1 MSLFKKPNR
10 KFRQRVTHSDSEE
23 EEINKDK
30 FDKNDLNDQEKLKPK
45 LNTPNFGKEEIE
57 NPDKIKKVGTK
68 LSFHDEEDDG
78 EVFKVKKSN
87 YSRRLARRLEK
98 ERKKKLEKGEEIKKS
113 EECIDNTDDQKEERI
128 QIEKEDSMDILNGD
142 DAEDMEIDSENENG
156 EKNKLYHPFKN
167 VLKSGVIPDAATIY
181 AVKKHRQMA
190 REMGDFV
197 ALDDTKR
204 VQETKSRLIR
214 DDDND
219 RSDEDEG
226 EEGRISFTVNVAAVE
241 RQKAR
246 EAFLSV
252 QETEDNEMENEEADE
267 LERWEREQ
275 IRKGVSMTQ
284 IQQQQ
289 LQTGSDRLFG
299 YNQQNDKTTKIST
312 NIETKQP
319 SRLANLSIPRERKD
333 LTVNDIKS
341 RLSERL
347 SALEEMYANHHKEED
362 SCNSRLVNSY
372 DLISQLEKEGPLL
385 ASRFSLY
392 QQMRGYVTDLV
403 ECLDLKVAKIEI
415 IEKQMN
421 ELLKI
426 RAEKFVQRRQQD
438 IRDQADEY
446 SIISTKG
453 FRGSNLEMLDGKSI
467 IQDEIKLRRVAERE
481 GRRMRRRKAR
491 EIKNLIVKHHDGM
504 SSDDEEIDIDVLKH
518 KDQQNAIFE
527 QVDEIFEDVIDEF
540 GTVQGVKSNFERW
553 KNEQL
558 TSYKDAYVSLC
569 LPKVL
574 SPFVRAELVKWN
586 PLENGAD
593 FEQMNWYEILI
604 FYDCNNENLEAI
616 DSDDPDLNLI
626 PSIVEKVVLPKL
638 TVIAREIWDPVSTCQ
653 TLQLVNLTKRI
664 IEDYPNINGKS
675 KNTQEYLQAVIMR
688 IYRTL
693 DEDVF
698 IPLYP
703 KELLENRTLGAVTF
717 FQRQFWSCVKLLRNI
732 LSWHG
737 ILSEQS
743 LQDLAFNCL
752 LNRYLLLALQNS
764 QNQKDTVDKCR
775 TIVSTLPRAW
785 FSQLKGSKT
794 LPQLQMFA
802 RLLKQFAQNQ
812 DEVHFKE
819 VIKEFAQMLVTI
831 GALEE
836 ATELAKQFSI
846 VNLRSQLQGKVS

>member
-10 KFRQRVTHSDSEE
+10 KFRQRVTHSDSED

-30 FDKNDLNDQEKLKPK
+30 LDKNDINDQEKPKPK
-45 LNTPNFGKEEIE
+45 VNPNFGKEENE
-57 NPDKIKKVGTK
+57 NTDKSKRVGTK

-98 ERKKKLEKGEEIKKS
+98 ERKKKLEKNEEIKKS
-113 EECIDNTDDQKEERI
+113 EEFMTDEIDDQKEEMV
-128 QIEKEDSMDILNGD
+128 QADKDDSMDILNGE
-142 DAEDMEIDSENENG
+142 DAEDMEIDSENEDN
-156 EKNKLYHPFKN
+156 EKNKLFHPFKN

-246 EAFLSV
+246 EAFLSA
-252 QETEDNEMENEEADE
+252 QEREENEMENEEADE

-284 IQQQQ
+284 IQQQ
-289 LQTGSDRLFG
+289 LQTNTDRIFG
-299 YNQQNDKTTKIST
+299 YNQQNDKTVKVTSNTESKP
-312 NIETKQP
+312 P

-347 SALEEMYANHHKEED
+347 SALEEMYANHQREDD
-362 SCNSRLVNSY
+362 SCNTRLANSY
-372 DLISQLEKEGPLL
+372 DLINQLEKEGPLL

-421 ELLKI
+421 ELLKA

-453 FRGSNLEMLDGKSI
+453 FRGSNLEMLDGKSV
-467 IQDEIKLRRVAERE
+467 IQDEVKLRRVAERE

-518 KDQQNAIFE
+518 KEQQSNGWVTKWSRWQPTALG
-527 QVDEIFEDVIDEF
+527 DTGSNPDRL
-540 GTVQGVKSNFERW
+540 KSLRNF
-553 KNEQL
+553 
-558 TSYKDAYVSLC
+558 SSD
-569 LPKVL
+569 
-574 SPFVRAELVKWN
+574 SPFGYS
-586 PLENGAD
+586 GAD
-593 FEQMNWYEILI
+593 FEQMKWYEVLI
-604 FYDCNNENLEAI
+604 FYSCNNENLEDI

-675 KNTQEYLQAVIMR
+675 KNTQEYLHAVITR

-703 KELLENRTLGAVTF
+703 RELLENRTLGAVTF

-764 QNQKDTVDKCR
+764 QMQKDTVDKCR

-802 RLLKQFAQNQ
+802 RLLKQFAQSQ
-812 DEVHFKE
+812 DEIHFKDI
-819 VIKEFAQMLVTI
+819 IKEFAQMLITI

-846 VNLRSQLQGKVS
+846 INLRSQLQGKVS

>member
-10 KFRQRVTHSDSEE
+10 KFRQRVTHSDSED

-30 FDKNDLNDQEKLKPK
+30 LDKNDINDQEKPKPK
-45 LNTPNFGKEEIE
+45 VNPNFGKEENE
-57 NPDKIKKVGTK
+57 NTDKSKRVGTK

-98 ERKKKLEKGEEIKKS
+98 ERKKKLEKNEEIKKS
-113 EECIDNTDDQKEERI
+113 EEFMTDEIDDQKVEMV
-128 QIEKEDSMDILNGD
+128 QADKDDSMDILNGE
-142 DAEDMEIDSENENG
+142 DAEDMEIDSENEDN
-156 EKNKLYHPFKN
+156 EKNKLFHPFKN

-246 EAFLSV
+246 EAFLSA
-252 QETEDNEMENEEADE
+252 QEREENEMENEEADE

-284 IQQQQ
+284 IQQQ
-289 LQTGSDRLFG
+289 LQTNSDRIFG
-299 YNQQNDKTTKIST
+299 YNQQNDKTVKVTSNTESKP
-312 NIETKQP
+312 P

-347 SALEEMYANHHKEED
+347 SALEEMYANHQREDD
-362 SCNSRLVNSY
+362 SCNTRLANSY
-372 DLISQLEKEGPLL
+372 DLINQLEKEGPLL

-421 ELLKI
+421 ELLKA

-453 FRGSNLEMLDGKSI
+453 FRGSNLEMLDGKSV
-467 IQDEIKLRRVAERE
+467 IQDEVKLRRVAERE

-518 KDQQNAIFE
+518 KEQQKALFE

-586 PLENGAD
+586 PLESGAD
-593 FEQMNWYEILI
+593 FEQMKWYEVLI
-604 FYDCNNENLEAI
+604 FYSCNNENLEDI

-675 KNTQEYLQAVIMR
+675 KNTQEYLHAVITR

-703 KELLENRTLGAVTF
+703 RELLENRTLGAVTF

-764 QNQKDTVDKCR
+764 QMQKDTVDKCR

-802 RLLKQFAQNQ
+802 RLLKQFAQSQ
-812 DEVHFKE
+812 DEVHFKDI
-819 VIKEFAQMLVTI
+819 IKEFAQMLITI

-846 VNLRSQLQGKVS
+846 INLRSQLQGKVS